1 VATVAQPVVVAEAAT
16 DSNALRQLW
25 PEVMAALRDRSKVKW
40 AMMNEVVIA
49 SVEGEVVNLLAPAG
63 LARRI
68 AEESNLSV
76 LREVLQSVV
85 FGHWQLTISAAASA
99 NGAAGPDE
107 PMTEPDPAP
116 DPAPRAARPEPSGR
130 PERSAPSERSGR
142 AESPTRAARP
152 EPADQPPAPVA
163 DDDGVDEESD
173 EVHGSPRAG
182 GDAEAA
188 AIELLQT
195 SLGARPID
203 AS

>member
-1 VATVAQPVVVAEAAT
+1 
-16 DSNALRQLW
+16 
-25 PEVMAALRDRSKVKW
+25 ALRDRSKVKW

-63 LARRI
+63 LAKRI
-68 AEESNLSV
+68 ADESNLSV

-85 FGHWQLTISAAASA
+85 FGQWQLSVSSAAPG
-99 NGAAGPDE
+99 NGAAAPPVNE
-107 PMTEPDPAP
+107 PPEPDYEPPPRAERPARASRPAAP
-116 DPAPRAARPEPSGR
+116 DPAPPP
-130 PERSAPSERSGR
+130 P
-142 AESPTRAARP
+142 
-152 EPADQPPAPVA
+152 PPAPE
-163 DDDGVDEESD
+163 DDGVDEEAD
-173 EVHGSPRAG
+173 EVHSSRRSG